1 MMGLVPKRFTFGV
14 AIWAFIMS
22 FTLTHAI
29 LYMLPIILTAP
40 LLFIIAMSGVFYIT
54 ALTWYLMHRVDTYN
68 PYNARKIYLLL
79 IVFYSFM
86 ALIIYLFFRI

>member
-1 MMGLVPKRFTFGV
+1 MSLVPKRFTFSV

-22 FTLTHAI
+22 YTLTQAI
-29 LYMLPIILTAP
+29 LYMLPTIIAAP
-40 LLFIIAMSGVFYIT
+40 LLFIIAMSGVFYII

-68 PYNARKIYLLL
+68 PYNAWKAYTLL
-79 IVFYSFM
+79 IVFYSIM